1 MGLPTQIMESLP
13 EVAVPQ
19 TAPVDPPLATA
30 SEPVKETAPKRV
42 GDYVGRRIT
51 EGNAIKLA
59 LIWKF
64 PGADVEACSII
75 TDRQDKPFATSG
87 LMPTIKGTDK
97 VLRKLEDLGA
107 VGKHKNPDTQRAVYS
122 LTKAGRAAA
131 YSFGYDAPDTS
142 TLHNTSERRANHY
155 QMIAHVAAQFAS
167 PMGFFR
173 DSLGIEPVG
182 IDGVISEHEMRA
194 AYEPVKKKLKE
205 KKDAGESG
213 DFGLWRKAAMRYALK
228 AAGDGRID
236 WSDITESNPAL
247 LTIGEPDVE
256 EAKTKAVHQPDLAVI
271 LDRDRDDQEARNL
284 LVEVELNKKSWADY
298 DSILRTYA
306 AELSHG
312 FIYSRVVYFTIG
324 TQVETL
330 LRKVDKKAKT
340 NLFDSG
346 RLIVLPL
353 THRDGTLVRFEKRIS
368 IKGA

>member
-1 MGLPTQIMESLP
+1 MGLPTHIMESLP
-13 EVAVPQ
+13 EVETPLAPQQQ
-19 TAPVDPPLATA
+19 TAAEVVEQAT
-30 SEPVKETAPKRV
+30 PKRG

-107 VGKHKNPDTQRAVYS
+107 VGKHKNPDTQRSVYS

-131 YSFGYDAPDTS
+131 YSFGYVAPDTS
-142 TLHNTSERRANHY
+142 SLHNTSERRANHY

-182 IDGVISEHEMRA
+182 INGVISEHEMRA
-194 AYEPVKKKLKE
+194 AYEPIKKELKE
-205 KKDAGESG
+205 QKETGESG
-213 DFGLWRKAAMRYALK
+213 DFGLWRKAAMKYALK
-228 AAGDGRID
+228 AAGDGRLD
-236 WSDITESNPAL
+236 WSSITEAMPAL

-256 EAKTKAVHQPDLAVI
+256 KAKTKAVHQPDLAVI
-271 LDRDRDDQEARNL
+271 LDGDRTDADSRNL

-298 DSILRTYA
+298 ESILRTYD
-306 AELSHG
+306 AELKHG

-330 LRKVDKKAKT
+330 LRKIDKAHEL
-340 NLFDSG
+340 NLFASG
-346 RLIVLPL
+346 KLVVLPL
-353 THRDGTLVRFEKRIS
+353 THRDGTLVRFEKRIN